1 MKIAVVGGGAAGL
14 MAAIMASQKHK
25 VTVFEKQSRVGKKL
39 FASGNGKC
47 NMTNSI
53 LTRENLLKPN
63 DFYNCQQAKEVVS
76 RFDYDDFMQFCKE
89 TLAIETITDSQG
101 RVYPRS
107 EQGGSVLDAF
117 RLRCQKNNVKIVDM
131 HEIIRMEKSSK
142 GFRLHMG
149 NEESA
154 YFDKVIFCVGSSAQ
168 VRNFNS
174 FDLIKHFDVPI
185 TKKQASLTPIKT
197 EKVWLPLN
205 GTKVKCN
212 VSLYQDGQKVMSED
226 GEVLFRDYGLSGI
239 VIFNVSAYIARN
251 MVNDVYAK
259 YHVMLDLFPELTQKQ
274 LEDKLFDR
282 ITVCGNESKTF
293 FVGLLCN
300 KLANEVIKACK
311 LGESVKKEDILKIA
325 KFLKNIKFDISGL
338 CGDDKGQVVS
348 GGIDFACADENLQ
361 CKNVPGLYFAGEC
374 LNADG
379 LCGGFNLHFAFASGY
394 IAGKSV

>member
-14 MAAIMASQKHK
+14 MAAIVASQKHK
-25 VTVFEKQSRVGKKL
+25 VTVFEKQNRVGKKL

-53 LTRENLLKPN
+53 LTRENIQKPS
-63 DFYNCQQAKEVVS
+63 DFYNCQQAKDVVS
-76 RFDYDDFMQFCKE
+76 RFDFDDFMHFCKD

-117 RLRCQKNNVKIVDM
+117 RLKCQKSNVKISDVR
-131 HEIIRMEKSSK
+131 EVIRMEKSSK
-142 GFRLHMG
+142 GFKLYMG
-149 NEESA
+149 NEEA
-154 YFDKVIFCVGSSAQ
+154 AFFDKVIFCVGSSAQ

-174 FDLIKHFDVPI
+174 FDLLKNYDVSI
-185 TKKQASLTPIKT
+185 TKRQASLTPIKT

-205 GTKVKCN
+205 GTKIKCN
-212 VSLYQDGQKVMSED
+212 VSLYQDGQKVMSEN

-251 MVNDVYAK
+251 IVNDVYAK
-259 YHVMLDLFPELTQKQ
+259 YYVMLDLFPELNIKQ

-282 ITVCGNESKTF
+282 LAVCGKESKTF

-300 KLANEVIKACK
+300 KLANEVINACK
-311 LGESVKKEDILKIA
+311 LGENVKKEDVSKIA
-325 KFLKNIKFDISGL
+325 SFLKNIKFDVSGL
-338 CGDDKGQVVS
+338 CGDEKGQVMS
-348 GGIDFACADENLQ
+348 GGIDFACVDENLQ

-394 IAGKSV
+394 IAEKSV

>member
-14 MAAIMASQKHK
+14 MAAIVASQKHK
-25 VTVFEKQSRVGKKL
+25 VTVFEKQNRVGKKL

-53 LTRENLLKPN
+53 LTRENIQKPS
-63 DFYNCQQAKEVVS
+63 DFYNCQQAKDVVS
-76 RFDYDDFMQFCKE
+76 RFDFDDFMHFCKD

-117 RLRCQKNNVKIVDM
+117 RLKCQKSNVKISDVR
-131 HEIIRMEKSSK
+131 EVIRMEKSSK
-142 GFRLHMG
+142 GFKLYMG
-149 NEESA
+149 NEEA
-154 YFDKVIFCVGSSAQ
+154 AFFDKVIFCVGSSAQ

-174 FDLIKHFDVPI
+174 FDLLKNYDVSI
-185 TKKQASLTPIKT
+185 TKRQASLTPIKT

-205 GTKVKCN
+205 GTKIKCN
-212 VSLYQDGQKVMSED
+212 VSLYQDGQKVMSEN

-251 MVNDVYAK
+251 IVNDVYAK
-259 YHVMLDLFPELTQKQ
+259 YYVMLDLFPELNLKQ

-282 ITVCGNESKTF
+282 LAVCGKESKTF

-300 KLANEVIKACK
+300 KLANEVINACK
-311 LGESVKKEDILKIA
+311 LGENVKKEDVSKIA
-325 KFLKNIKFDISGL
+325 SFLKNIKFDVSGL
-338 CGDDKGQVVS
+338 CGDEKGQVMS
-348 GGIDFACADENLQ
+348 GGIDFACVDENLQ

>member
-14 MAAIMASQKHK
+14 MAAIVASQNHK
-25 VTVFEKQSRVGKKL
+25 VTVFEKQARVGQKL

-53 LTRENLLKPN
+53 LTRENIQKPS
-63 DFYNCQQAKEVVS
+63 DFYNCQQAKDVVS
-76 RFDYDDFMQFCKE
+76 RFDFDDFMQFCKD

-117 RLRCQKNNVKIVDM
+117 RLKCQKSNVKISDVR
-131 HEIIRMEKSSK
+131 EVIRMEKSSK
-142 GFRLHMG
+142 GFKLYMG
-149 NEESA
+149 NEEA
-154 YFDKVIFCVGSSAQ
+154 AFFDKVIFCVGSSAQ

-174 FDLIKHFDVPI
+174 FDLLKNYDVSI
-185 TKKQASLTPIKT
+185 TKRQASLTPIKT

-205 GTKVKCN
+205 GTKIKCN
-212 VSLYQDGQKVMSED
+212 VSLYQDGQKVMSEN

-251 MVNDVYAK
+251 IVNDVYAK
-259 YHVMLDLFPELTQKQ
+259 YYVMLDLFPELNIKQ

-282 ITVCGNESKTF
+282 LAVCGKESKTF

-300 KLANEVIKACK
+300 KLANEVINACK
-311 LGESVKKEDILKIA
+311 LGENVKKEDVSKIA
-325 KFLKNIKFDISGL
+325 RFLKNIKFDVSGL
-338 CGDDKGQVVS
+338 CGDEKGQVMS
-348 GGIDFACADENLQ
+348 GGIDFACVDENLQ
-361 CKNVPGLYFAGEC
+361 CKNVSGLYFAGEC

>member
-14 MAAIMASQKHK
+14 MAAIVASQKHK
-25 VTVFEKQSRVGKKL
+25 VTVFEKQNRVGKKL

-53 LTRENLLKPN
+53 LTRENIQKPS
-63 DFYNCQQAKEVVS
+63 DFYNCQQAKDVVS
-76 RFDYDDFMQFCKE
+76 RFDFDDFMHFCKD

-107 EQGGSVLDAF
+107 EQGGSILDAF
-117 RLRCQKNNVKIVDM
+117 RLKCQKSNVKISDVR
-131 HEIIRMEKSSK
+131 EVIRMEKSSK
-142 GFRLHMG
+142 GFKLYMG
-149 NEESA
+149 NEEA
-154 YFDKVIFCVGSSAQ
+154 AFFDKVIFCVGSSAQ

-174 FDLIKHFDVPI
+174 FDLLKNYDVSI
-185 TKKQASLTPIKT
+185 TKRQASLTPIKT

-205 GTKVKCN
+205 GTKIKCN
-212 VSLYQDGQKVMSED
+212 VSLYQDGQKVMSEN

-251 MVNDVYAK
+251 IVNDVYAK
-259 YHVMLDLFPELTQKQ
+259 YYVMLDLFPELNIKQ

-282 ITVCGNESKTF
+282 LAVCGKESKTF

-300 KLANEVIKACK
+300 KLANEVINACK
-311 LGESVKKEDILKIA
+311 LGENVKKEDVSKIA
-325 KFLKNIKFDISGL
+325 SFLKNIKFDVSGL
-338 CGDDKGQVVS
+338 CGDEKGQVMS
-348 GGIDFACADENLQ
+348 GGIDFACVDENLQ

>member
-14 MAAIMASQKHK
+14 MAAIVASQKHK
-25 VTVFEKQSRVGKKL
+25 VTVFEKQNRVGKKL

-53 LTRENLLKPN
+53 LTRENIQKPS
-63 DFYNCQQAKEVVS
+63 DFYNCQQAKDVVS
-76 RFDYDDFMQFCKE
+76 RFDFDDFMHFCKD

-107 EQGGSVLDAF
+107 EQGGSILDAF
-117 RLRCQKNNVKIVDM
+117 RLKCQKSNVKISDVR
-131 HEIIRMEKSSK
+131 EVIRMEKSSK
-142 GFRLHMG
+142 GFKLYMG
-149 NEESA
+149 NEEA
-154 YFDKVIFCVGSSAQ
+154 AFFDKVIFCVGSSAQ

-174 FDLIKHFDVPI
+174 FDLLKNYDVSI
-185 TKKQASLTPIKT
+185 TKRQASLTPIKT

-205 GTKVKCN
+205 GTKIKCN
-212 VSLYQDGQKVMSED
+212 VSLYQDGQKVMSEN

-251 MVNDVYAK
+251 IVNDVYAK
-259 YHVMLDLFPELTQKQ
+259 YYVMLDLFPELNIKQ

-282 ITVCGNESKTF
+282 LAVCGKKSKTF

-300 KLANEVIKACK
+300 KLANEVINACK
-311 LGESVKKEDILKIA
+311 LGENVKKEDVSKIA
-325 KFLKNIKFDISGL
+325 SFLKNIKFDVSGL
-338 CGDDKGQVVS
+338 CGDEKGQVMS
-348 GGIDFACADENLQ
+348 GGIDFACVDENLQ

>member
-14 MAAIMASQKHK
+14 MAAIVASQKHK
-25 VTVFEKQSRVGKKL
+25 VTVFEKQNRVGKKL

-53 LTRENLLKPN
+53 LTRENIQKPS
-63 DFYNCQQAKEVVS
+63 DFYNCQQAKDVVS
-76 RFDYDDFMQFCKE
+76 RFDFDDFMQFCKD

-117 RLRCQKNNVKIVDM
+117 RLKCQKSNVKISDVR
-131 HEIIRMEKSSK
+131 EVIRMEKSSK
-142 GFRLHMG
+142 GFKLYMG
-149 NEESA
+149 NEEA
-154 YFDKVIFCVGSSAQ
+154 AFFDKVIFCVGSSAQ

-174 FDLIKHFDVPI
+174 FDLLKNYDVSI
-185 TKKQASLTPIKT
+185 TKRQASLTPIKT

-205 GTKVKCN
+205 GTKIKCN
-212 VSLYQDGQKVMSED
+212 VSLYQDGQKVMSEN

-251 MVNDVYAK
+251 IVNDVYAK
-259 YHVMLDLFPELTQKQ
+259 YYVMLDLFPELNIKQ

-282 ITVCGNESKTF
+282 LAVCGKESKTF

-300 KLANEVIKACK
+300 KLANEVINACK
-311 LGESVKKEDILKIA
+311 LGENVKKEDVSKIA
-325 KFLKNIKFDISGL
+325 RFLKNIKFDVSGL
-338 CGDDKGQVVS
+338 CGDEKGQVMS
-348 GGIDFACADENLQ
+348 GGIDFACVDENLQ

>member
-14 MAAIMASQKHK
+14 MAAIVASQKHK
-25 VTVFEKQSRVGKKL
+25 VTVFEKQNRVGKKL

-53 LTRENLLKPN
+53 LTRENIQKPS
-63 DFYNCQQAKEVVS
+63 DFYNCQQAKDVVS
-76 RFDYDDFMQFCKE
+76 RFDFDDFMHFCKD

-117 RLRCQKNNVKIVDM
+117 RLKCQKSNVKISDVR
-131 HEIIRMEKSSK
+131 EVIRMEKSSK
-142 GFRLHMG
+142 GFKLYMG
-149 NEESA
+149 NEEA
-154 YFDKVIFCVGSSAQ
+154 AFFDKVIFCVGSSAQ

-174 FDLIKHFDVPI
+174 FDLLKNYDVSI
-185 TKKQASLTPIKT
+185 TKRHASLTPIKT

-205 GTKVKCN
+205 GTKIKCN
-212 VSLYQDGQKVMSED
+212 VSLYQDGQKVMSEN

-251 MVNDVYAK
+251 IVNDVYAK
-259 YHVMLDLFPELTQKQ
+259 YYVMLDLFPELNLKQ

-282 ITVCGNESKTF
+282 LAVCGKESKTF

-300 KLANEVIKACK
+300 KLANEVINACK
-311 LGESVKKEDILKIA
+311 LGENVKKEDVSKIA
-325 KFLKNIKFDISGL
+325 SFLKNIKFDVSGL
-338 CGDDKGQVVS
+338 CGDEKGQVMS
-348 GGIDFACADENLQ
+348 GGIDFACVDENLQ

>member
-14 MAAIMASQKHK
+14 MAAIVASQKHK
-25 VTVFEKQSRVGKKL
+25 VTVFEKQNRVGKKL

-53 LTRENLLKPN
+53 LTRENIQKPS
-63 DFYNCQQAKEVVS
+63 DFYNCQQAKDVVS
-76 RFDYDDFMQFCKE
+76 RFDFDDFMHFCKD

-117 RLRCQKNNVKIVDM
+117 RLKCQKSNVKISDVR
-131 HEIIRMEKSSK
+131 EVIRMEKSSK
-142 GFRLHMG
+142 GFKLYMG
-149 NEESA
+149 NEEA
-154 YFDKVIFCVGSSAQ
+154 AFFDKVIFCVGSSAQ

-174 FDLIKHFDVPI
+174 FDLLKNYDVSI
-185 TKKQASLTPIKT
+185 TKRQASLTPIKT

-205 GTKVKCN
+205 GTKIKCN
-212 VSLYQDGQKVMSED
+212 VSLYQDGQKVMSEN

-251 MVNDVYAK
+251 IVNDVYAK
-259 YHVMLDLFPELTQKQ
+259 YYVMLDLFPELNIKQ

-282 ITVCGNESKTF
+282 LAVCGKESKTF

-300 KLANEVIKACK
+300 KLANEVINACK
-311 LGESVKKEDILKIA
+311 LGENVKKEDVSKIA
-325 KFLKNIKFDISGL
+325 SFLKNIKFDVSGL
-338 CGDDKGQVVS
+338 CGDEKGQVMS
-348 GGIDFACADENLQ
+348 GGIDFACVDENLQ